1 MKPPLKPFTVE
12 VKRSRSGSSVTRSVG
27 SEPPVFIDAK
37 PAPTSPSPSQ
47 ARQLAEQMFGSL
59 NTGSSVAPDTRMTA
73 ESVFRAIAPHPEPV
87 EGLITE
93 PVPFDPPPQDPAVA
107 EIAPV
112 EPRKAH
118 EEKIPP
124 SAVPAKRPVKLKAPV
139 AAKVVKRNVTA
150 RLHQEPRTKPREM
163 SSSPVKIDEGAHIP
177 PVPDIE
183 PKERDNWGWGPG
195 ERWKKRL
202 RHLR

>member
-37 PAPTSPSPSQ
+37 PIPASPSPSQ
-47 ARQLAEQMFGSL
+47 ARQLAEQMFGTL
-59 NTGSSVAPDTRMTA
+59 TAGSSVAPETRMTA
-73 ESVFRAIAPHPEPV
+73 ESVFRAVAPNAEPE
-87 EGLITE
+87 EELITE

-107 EIAPV
+107 EVAPA

-124 SAVPAKRPVKLKAPV
+124 SAVPAKRPVKPKPPLI
-139 AAKVVKRNVTA
+139 AKVVKRNVPA
-150 RLHQEPRTKPREM
+150 PLHQEPRAKPLEVP
-163 SSSPVKIDEGAHIP
+163 SPVAKIDEGAHIRP
-177 PVPDIE
+177 IPAIE
-183 PKERDNWGWGPG
+183 RKERDNWGWGPG